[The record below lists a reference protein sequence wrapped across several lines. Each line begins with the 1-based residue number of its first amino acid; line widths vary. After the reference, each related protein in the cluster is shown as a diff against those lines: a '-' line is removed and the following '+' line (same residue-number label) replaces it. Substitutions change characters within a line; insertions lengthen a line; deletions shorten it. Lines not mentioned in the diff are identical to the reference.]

1 MSVCL
6 PDNLPDNLLVY
17 KNLIKPKKTNL
28 VFSKPKKTKPSFS
41 NRSRI
46 NNSININNN
55 SVYKPS
61 YSTHIVRA
69 CSRESSMRVFY
80 KYFSISIHFVSILL
94 YALIAFPR
102 IFINTLTSCYPFKST
117 FCQHLL
123 TKCLLISTYKKKRGA
138 YHD

>member
-1 MSVCL
+1 MSTCL

-69 CSRESSMRVFY
+69 CARELREFY
-80 KYFSISIHFVSILL
+80 KNFF
-94 YALIAFPR
+94 YALFAFLRIYCKIRSLYTAIASPLYVNR
-102 IFINTLTSCYPFKST
+102 C
-117 FCQHLL
+117 
-123 TKCLLISTYKKKRGA
+123 
-138 YHD
+138 